1 MMPNSLDVA
10 GDVSRIGRDVVFISK
25 ATPEDD
31 EFVLWLAPRLEAAG
45 YKVFAD
51 ILTLEPG
58 DRWRRQITDT
68 LQNKAAKMLL
78 CCRDATL
85 NKIGVQEEIGIASDL
100 LKELKDPRF
109 IIPLRLEPFKKLFG
123 IGELQWVDFLGSWA
137 GGLHDL
143 LDTLEKQNVPRT
155 PGKGAINPNWENY
168 RRRLAIKVE
177 KAPEVLTSNWLRV
190 ASLPDTIR
198 YYYPPGPI
206 NLDSME
212 KMCRQSAV
220 PAEVYQRG
228 FFSFASPEE
237 IERDFLDLAPFKIH
251 SEHGLLHLVGQGS
264 QSPDLKPREAQNIVS
279 SMFRRACEN
288 FCRSKGLY
296 EHLFAT
302 QMAFHVGEAQ
312 TPLGKRISWGR
323 DGKRRSSMLRNS
335 AGGKAWQ
342 YGVSATPF
350 FWPFPHFKLKARVLF
365 ADLAAGNRAGTV
377 INDAGIQHRLRRT
390 ICKGWRNKVWH
401 GRLMAFLEL
410 LSSDS
415 PFIEVPL
422 SGACAI
428 TFDARPMRLTSPVT
442 TALPDTIEDDAEEPD
457 DSTLGMFNP
466 EDED

>member
-1 MMPNSLDVA
+1 MRPKGNCKMMPNSLDVA

-206 NLDSME
+206 NARFPPRST
-212 KMCRQSAV
+212 SAV
-220 PAEVYQRG
+220 
-228 FFSFASPEE
+228 SS
-237 IERDFLDLAPFKIH
+237 L
-251 SEHGLLHLVGQGS
+251 SHLRRKS
-264 QSPDLKPREAQNIVS
+264 NATS
-279 SMFRRACEN
+279 SISRRL
-288 FCRSKGLY
+288 RS
-296 EHLFAT
+296 
-302 QMAFHVGEAQ
+302 
-312 TPLGKRISWGR
+312 TPSMDCFIS
-323 DGKRRSSMLRNS
+323 S
-335 AGGKAWQ
+335 GKA
-342 YGVSATPF
+342 V
-350 FWPFPHFKLKARVLF
+350 
-365 ADLAAGNRAGTV
+365 N
-377 INDAGIQHRLRRT
+377 HR
-390 ICKGWRNKVWH
+390 I
-401 GRLMAFLEL
+401 
-410 LSSDS
+410 
-415 PFIEVPL
+415 
-422 SGACAI
+422 
-428 TFDARPMRLTSPVT
+428 
-442 TALPDTIEDDAEEPD
+442 
-457 DSTLGMFNP
+457 
-466 EDED
+466 